1 MNTSVLSENL
11 DVKEGDALILQGEKE
26 LKRTVMQ
33 FFGFVDTKE
42 NAKECFK
49 KAANIYKYN
58 KMWIVSGDTFLRCAE
73 LAEYE
78 SEKIM
83 FYQNAI
89 DCFSTSCRG
98 KSKKVYIENK
108 IVKYI
113 NLIIDY
119 YIETGNFR
127 RAAVSM
133 SDLASFYL
141 NNFRPREASSGSL
154 GEERVPETLIPEDA
168 IRMAVSYY
176 ERALSCLSGKED
188 EYSCVKIKNILLGVY
203 IWEENYERSIQVCS
217 DLINSDKSFNKKE
230 LMITLCLCTC
240 LLDIVMAKRMV
251 SGDLVDVVTSIENND
266 KNGFLKAWEELG
278 PQKENNKVLF
288 ERVLEGFNEK
298 DNEDLC

>member
-1 MNTSVLSENL
+1 
-11 DVKEGDALILQGEKE
+11 
-26 LKRTVMQ
+26 
-33 FFGFVDTKE
+33 
-42 NAKECFK
+42 
-49 KAANIYKYN
+49 
-58 KMWIVSGDTFLRCAE
+58 
-73 LAEYE
+73 
-78 SEKIM
+78 
-83 FYQNAI
+83 
-89 DCFSTSCRG
+89 
-98 KSKKVYIENK
+98 
-108 IVKYI
+108 VKYI

-127 RAAVSM
+127 RAAISM

-141 NNFRPREASSGSL
+141 NNFQPLEPGS
-154 GEERVPETLIPEDA
+154 RVPETLIPEDV

-203 IWEENYERSIQVCS
+203 IWEENYEKSIQVCS

-251 SGDLVDVVTSIENND
+251 SGDLVDAVTSIENND
-266 KNGFLKAWEELG
+266 KKEFLRAWEELG